1 MSVHCCRPYECHGA
15 KVRSQQQISTVCACV
30 AELETQVHWKVGL
43 YQHFSD
49 AGSHTVDSQ
58 MTGRERDAATAVKT
72 QETII
77 LFWLLLFLYQESWCC
92 RFSVRRR
99 LQRDWHTSS
108 ISINVYRALN
118 ISRFLCQTT
127 IKRGF
132 RRPCWCAAF
141 SSSLLTWSNFTLK
154 KLLLNLGM
162 VAREPQ

>member
-118 ISRFLCQTT
+118 ISRLQETMLMCGILKLSFNMEQFYPQETL
-127 IKRGF
+127 IKLRRG
-132 RRPCWCAAF
+132 
-141 SSSLLTWSNFTLK
+141 S
-154 KLLLNLGM
+154 
-162 VAREPQ
+162 

>member
-132 RRPCWCAAF
+132 RRPMLMCGILKLSF
-141 SSSLLTWSNFTLK
+141 NMEQFYPQETLI
-154 KLLLNLGM
+154 KLRRGS
-162 VAREPQ
+162 

>member
-58 MTGRERDAATAVKT
+58 MTGRERDAATTVKT

-118 ISRFLCQTT
+118 ISRLQETMLMCGILKLSFNMEQFYPQETL
-127 IKRGF
+127 IKLRRG
-132 RRPCWCAAF
+132 
-141 SSSLLTWSNFTLK
+141 S
-154 KLLLNLGM
+154 
-162 VAREPQ
+162 